1 MKHCVVQQSHRHT
14 IILLVVLCISAI
26 WHNNNVVCSLVRCVR
41 INKHTISYV
50 LDVIIR
56 TDIMNWHLL
65 VFGIIPY
72 ICTYN
77 ICYDCNVINIL
88 LIGPTDVVPDH
99 CRHHTYFFFS
109 FFFSS
114 SFFFAVCWD
123 IDSGGEQQAL
133 IYRKSKVTMKRVT
146 IGQPYHL
153 TYVLP
158 KCWRHFTCVCVCL
171 RTNAANGPSKPGDAR
186 RNGDRFL
193 SILFLFKFCVCVW
206 AVSGTV
212 LVS

>member
-1 MKHCVVQQSHRHT
+1 MKHCVVQQCHRHT

-158 KCWRHFTCVCVCL
+158 KCWRHFTCVCVSAHKC
-171 RTNAANGPSKPGDAR
+171 SKWTVKAR
-186 RNGDRFL
+186 RCSPKWWSISFDSISIQILRVCL
-193 SILFLFKFCVCVW
+193 SCIRNCV
-206 AVSGTV
+206 S
-212 LVS
+212 